1 MKLIIFILVLIL
13 LFLYYKKYCNIE
25 HFGFFDN
32 FNFNLF
38 SNDSNNTGPFYI
50 NGNDM
55 VAASNDPHTFDI
67 YNDKYWVMKSSAN
80 NFSDIFNGD
89 GSNLCSAINVDP
101 KFSNLLFGCT
111 LQPNEVYNDPR
122 LPMISNNI
130 DKTTL
135 QKCTGIAAPSIGAPI
150 QPIVKPK
157 ITQGPTNP
165 GPTNPG
171 PTNLGP
177 TNPGPTNPGP
187 TNPGPTKPILPSN
200 FPPEIEVELKKYKL
214 LGYSIN
220 ESYNQYYLMYEN
232 EITDPLYDTT
242 VNNDM
247 KFLKVKLYKYTLV
260 KMDKKTPHV
269 LHKIGAR
276 EKINLGDFVYLSYGV
291 FQLGPFRI
299 DKIL

>member
-1 MKLIIFILVLIL
+1 MKLIIFFLVLIL

-38 SNDSNNTGPFYI
+38 SNDSNNAGPFYI

-55 VAASNDPHTFDI
+55 VAPPNDPHTFNI
-67 YNDKYWVMKSSAN
+67 YNDNYWVMKSSAN

-122 LPMISNNI
+122 LPIISNNI
-130 DKTTL
+130 DTRTI
-135 QKCTGIAAPSIGAPI
+135 QKCTGVENPSIGAPI
-150 QPIVKPK
+150 KPTLKPK
-157 ITQGPTNP
+157 ITP
-165 GPTNPG
+165 GPTTPG
-171 PTNLGP
+171 PT
-177 TNPGPTNPGP
+177 TPGPT
-187 TNPGPTKPILPSN
+187 TPGPTKPTLPSN
-200 FPPEIEVELKKYKL
+200 FPPEIEVDMKIYKL
-214 LGYSIN
+214 LGYAIN
-220 ESYNQYYLMYEN
+220 ENYNQYYLMYEY
-232 EITDPLYDTT
+232 EITDPLYETT
-242 VNNDM
+242 VSNDM
-247 KFLKVKLYKYTLV
+247 KFLKVKLYKYALV

>member
-111 LQPNEVYNDPR
+111 LQPNEVYNDPT
-122 LPMISNNI
+122 LPALSNNI

-150 QPIVKPK
+150 QPTVKPK
-157 ITQGPTNP
+157 PNTP
-165 GPTNPG
+165 GPT
-171 PTNLGP
+171 T
-177 TNPGPTNPGP
+177 
-187 TNPGPTKPILPSN
+187 PGPTKPILPSN

-220 ESYNQYYLMYEN
+220 ESYNQYYLMYEH

-299 DKIL
+299 DEIL